1 MEKQRALGKLVASTT
16 TNKHSV
22 IFLEK
27 LMKEKPPSTGEENDP
42 GLSKLRPGRFG
53 EKV

>member
-1 MEKQRALGKLVASTT
+1 MEKQRALGKSVASTT

-27 LMKEKPPSTGEENDP
+27 LMKEKPPSTGKENDLP
-42 GLSKLRPGRFG
+42 LSNHRPERFG